1 MVQSIY
7 FKKNLNRKKLSKK
20 LNLTKD
26 PIWYLLEKVTIPA
39 SVGSLFQTFYNLVDT
54 WFAGKISAEAI
65 GAIAKSF
72 PIYFVIIAVGVGIGA
87 ATNASIGNLLG
98 EKKTNQASLLVAQSI
113 VFAIIIS
120 IIVTLF
126 GLNASDFLLTVMGS
140 DLQSIILTREYLDII
155 FYGTFIVMIQ
165 ISLNGTLNAQG
176 DTKSYRNVLIFS
188 FFLNIILNPIFIWGY
203 GFIPAF
209 GIGGLAIATVISQL
223 IGTVYLAYKVNS
235 CKLRK
240 YLYIQ
245 CFIPKYAL
253 MRDLLSQAVPIM
265 FSMLFIGVG
274 IFNILYFIGQFGELA
289 TAGYGAALRVEQVFL
304 LPVIGLNTAVL
315 SIGGQNFG
323 AKEFYRIK
331 ELYYKALLF
340 GCSFMAI
347 AGIILFFGAEFFV
360 SQFTNN
366 TEAIYHG
373 AIYLKIAAL
382 IGPIYPVFFIT
393 TAVFQALKKS
403 IYSLYLSILRL
414 TAFPFL
420 SLWYVINVRGGNYN
434 DIFYT
439 IMATNWLMGLA
450 VLFFIPFFFRKKLR
464 ISFKKLFVF

>member
-1 MVQSIY
+1 
-7 FKKNLNRKKLSKK
+7 LSKK

-26 PIWYLLEKVTIPA
+26 PIWYLLRKVTIPA

-54 WFAGKISAEAI
+54 WFAGRISAEAI

-98 EKKTNQASLLVAQSI
+98 AKKTNQASLLVAQSI

-126 GLNASDFLLTVMGS
+126 GLNASNFLLSVMGS
-140 DLQSIILTREYLDII
+140 DSQSIILTREYLDII

-209 GIGGLAIATVISQL
+209 GIAGLAIATVISQL
-223 IGTVYLAYKVNS
+223 IGTIYLAYKVNS

-240 YLYIQ
+240 YLYTQ
-245 CFIPKYAL
+245 CFIPKL
-253 MRDLLSQAVPIM
+253 DLLRDLFSQAVPIM

-323 AKEFYRIK
+323 AKEYYRIK
-331 ELYYKALLF
+331 ELYSKALLF
-340 GCSFMAI
+340 GSSFMAV
-347 AGIILFFGAEFFV
+347 AGVILFFGAEFFV

-366 TEAIYHG
+366 AEAIYHG

-382 IGPIYPVFFIT
+382 IGPVYPVFFIT

-420 SLWYVINVRGGNYN
+420 SLWYVINIRAGDYN

-439 IMATNWLMGLA
+439 IMATNWLMGIA
-450 VLFFIPFFFRKKLR
+450 VLSFIPFFLRKKLN

>member
-1 MVQSIY
+1 M
-7 FKKNLNRKKLSKK
+7 SKK

-26 PIWYLLEKVTIPA
+26 PIWYLLRKVTIPA

-54 WFAGKISAEAI
+54 WFAGRISAEAI

-98 EKKTNQASLLVAQSI
+98 AKKTNQASLLVAQSI

-126 GLNASDFLLTVMGS
+126 GLNASNFLLSVMGS
-140 DLQSIILTREYLDII
+140 DSQSIILTREYLDII

-209 GIGGLAIATVISQL
+209 GIAGLAIATVISQL
-223 IGTVYLAYKVNS
+223 IGTIYLAYKVNS

-245 CFIPKYAL
+245 CFIPKL
-253 MRDLLSQAVPIM
+253 DLLRDLFSQAVPIM

-323 AKEFYRIK
+323 AKEYYRIK
-331 ELYYKALLF
+331 ELYSKALLF
-340 GCSFMAI
+340 GSSFMAV
-347 AGIILFFGAEFFV
+347 AGVILFFGAEFFV

-366 TEAIYHG
+366 AEAIYHG

-382 IGPIYPVFFIT
+382 IGPVYPVFFIT

-414 TAFPFL
+414 TALPFL
-420 SLWYVINVRGGNYN
+420 SLWYVINIRAGDYN

-439 IMATNWLMGLA
+439 IMATNWLMGIA
-450 VLFFIPFFFRKKLR
+450 VLSFIPFFLRKKLN

>member
-1 MVQSIY
+1 
-7 FKKNLNRKKLSKK
+7 LSKK

-26 PIWYLLEKVTIPA
+26 PIWYLLRKVTIPA

-54 WFAGKISAEAI
+54 WFAGRISAEAI

-98 EKKTNQASLLVAQSI
+98 AKKTNQASLLVAQSI

-126 GLNASDFLLTVMGS
+126 GLNASNFLLSVMGS
-140 DLQSIILTREYLDII
+140 DSQSIILTREYLDII

-209 GIGGLAIATVISQL
+209 GIAGLAIATVISQL
-223 IGTVYLAYKVNS
+223 IGTIYLAYKVNS

-245 CFIPKYAL
+245 CFIPKL
-253 MRDLLSQAVPIM
+253 DLLRDLFSQAVPIM

-323 AKEFYRIK
+323 AKEYYRIK
-331 ELYYKALLF
+331 ELYSKALLF
-340 GCSFMAI
+340 GSSFMAV
-347 AGIILFFGAEFFV
+347 AGVILFFGAEFFV

-366 TEAIYHG
+366 AEAIYHG

-382 IGPIYPVFFIT
+382 IGPVYPVFFIT

-420 SLWYVINVRGGNYN
+420 SLWYVINIRAGDYN

-439 IMATNWLMGLA
+439 IMATNWLMGIA
-450 VLFFIPFFFRKKLR
+450 VLSFIPFFLRKKLN

>member
-1 MVQSIY
+1 M
-7 FKKNLNRKKLSKK
+7 SKK

-54 WFAGKISAEAI
+54 WFAGRISAEAI

-340 GCSFMAI
+340 GCSFMAF

-366 TEAIYHG
+366 SEAIYHG

-450 VLFFIPFFFRKKLR
+450 VLFFIPFFFRKKLKM
-464 ISFKKLFVF
+464 SFKKLFVF

>member
-1 MVQSIY
+1 M
-7 FKKNLNRKKLSKK
+7 SKK

-26 PIWYLLEKVTIPA
+26 PIWYLLRKVTIPA

-54 WFAGKISAEAI
+54 WFAGRISAEAI

-98 EKKTNQASLLVAQSI
+98 AKKTNQASLLVAQSV

-126 GLNASDFLLTVMGS
+126 GLNASNFLLSVMGS
-140 DLQSIILTREYLDII
+140 DPQSIILTREYLDII

-223 IGTVYLAYKVNS
+223 IGTIYLAYKVNS

-245 CFIPKYAL
+245 CFIPKL
-253 MRDLLSQAVPIM
+253 DLLRDLFSQAVPIM

-323 AKEFYRIK
+323 AKEYYRIK
-331 ELYYKALLF
+331 ELYSKALLF
-340 GCSFMAI
+340 GSSFMAV
-347 AGIILFFGAEFFV
+347 AGVILFFGAEFFV

-366 TEAIYHG
+366 AEAIYHG

-382 IGPIYPVFFIT
+382 IGPVYPVFFIT

-414 TAFPFL
+414 TALPFL
-420 SLWYVINVRGGNYN
+420 SLWYVINIRAGDYN

-439 IMATNWLMGLA
+439 IMATNWLMGIA
-450 VLFFIPFFFRKKLR
+450 VLSFIPFFLRKKLK

>member
-1 MVQSIY
+1 M
-7 FKKNLNRKKLSKK
+7 SKK

-26 PIWYLLEKVTIPA
+26 PIWYLLRKVTIPA

-54 WFAGKISAEAI
+54 WFAGRISAEAI

-98 EKKTNQASLLVAQSI
+98 AKKTNQASLLVAQSV

-126 GLNASDFLLTVMGS
+126 GLNASNFLLSVMGS
-140 DLQSIILTREYLDII
+140 DPQSIILTREYLDII

-223 IGTVYLAYKVNS
+223 IGTIYLAYKVNS

-245 CFIPKYAL
+245 CFIPKL
-253 MRDLLSQAVPIM
+253 DLLRDLFSQAVPIM

-323 AKEFYRIK
+323 AKEYYRIK
-331 ELYYKALLF
+331 ELYSKALLF
-340 GCSFMAI
+340 GSSFMAV
-347 AGIILFFGAEFFV
+347 AGVILFFGAEFFV

-366 TEAIYHG
+366 AEAIYHG

-382 IGPIYPVFFIT
+382 IGPVYPVFFIT
-393 TAVFQALKKS
+393 TAVFQALKKP

-414 TAFPFL
+414 TALPFL
-420 SLWYVINVRGGNYN
+420 SLWYVINIRAGDYN

-439 IMATNWLMGLA
+439 IMATNWLMGIA
-450 VLFFIPFFFRKKLR
+450 VLSFIPFFLRKKLK